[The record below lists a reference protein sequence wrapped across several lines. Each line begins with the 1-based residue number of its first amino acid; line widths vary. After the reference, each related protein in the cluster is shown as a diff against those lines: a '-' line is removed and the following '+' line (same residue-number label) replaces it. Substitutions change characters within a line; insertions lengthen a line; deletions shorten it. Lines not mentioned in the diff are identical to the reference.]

1 MDKPCDWWCVA
12 RGGQYT
18 GKIQTEFVFHREQRC
33 FEPTLHRRVRAKISC
48 VLSCLVETTFEDLR
62 EQSRLK
68 ITSDFSRFIVKMS
81 DVEKN
86 SEAMEL
92 VKPK

>member
-1 MDKPCDWWCVA
+1 MDKPCDWCVA

-18 GKIQTEFVFHREQRC
+18 GKIQTEFVFQGSKGVSG
-33 FEPTLHRRVRAKISC
+33 PLHRKVRSKISC

-68 ITSDFSRFIVKMS
+68 ITSEFFRFIVKMS

-86 SEAMEL
+86 SKAMEL